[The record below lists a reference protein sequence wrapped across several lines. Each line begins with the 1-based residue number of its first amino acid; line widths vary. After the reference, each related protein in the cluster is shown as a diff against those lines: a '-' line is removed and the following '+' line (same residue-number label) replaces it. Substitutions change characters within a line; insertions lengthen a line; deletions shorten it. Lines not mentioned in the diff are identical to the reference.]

1 MPAKIYKVTLTDEER
16 EYLNALISKGKGAA
30 RKLTHARILL
40 KADQS
45 KSGPAWDDKHISE
58 SFDVSV
64 ATVERVR
71 KCFVEESTEAALNHK
86 KPCRTRRVKFDGE
99 KEAHLI
105 ALACSQPAEGHA
117 NWTLRLLAD
126 KMIELNHFESLSH
139 ETVRQVLKKRT
150 QAVAE
155 KAVVYSSES
164 GC

>member
-16 EYLNALISKGKGAA
+16 EYLTALISRGKAAA

-45 KSGPAWDDKHISE
+45 EDGPAWDDRHISE

-71 KCFVEESTEAALNHK
+71 KYFVEDSTEAALNHK
-86 KPCRTRRVKFDGE
+86 KPCGTRPVKFDGE

-105 ALACSQPAEGHA
+105 ALACSQPPDGHA
-117 NWTLRLLAD
+117 DWTLRLLAD

-139 ETVRQVLKKRT
+139 ETVRQVLKKTNLNR
-150 QAVAE
+150 
-155 KAVVYSSES
+155 
-164 GC
+164 G